1 MTLAWKMIEKR
12 DVNYD
17 SISIIR
23 LGPERFAD
31 FRVLRLESLKAFS
44 EAFGSSYEEESSF
57 SDEVWKARIVNML
70 FALYQTSLIGMIGF
84 LPRSRVKTRHIA
96 DIFSFYVSETY
107 QGIGVGSRL
116 MEKTLLN
123 IESNRE
129 IEKIALSVNC
139 DMKAAVHLY
148 KKFGFAISGRLIREL
163 NVNGKFYD
171 EFIMEK
177 LVKTQT

>member
-1 MTLAWKMIEKR
+1 MIKKR
-12 DVNYD
+12 DINFD
-17 SISIIR
+17 DITISR
-23 LGPERFAD
+23 LGPERYAD
-31 FRVLRLESLKAFS
+31 FRALRLESLKAFS

-96 DIFSFYVSETY
+96 DMFSFYVSETY
-107 QGIGVGSRL
+107 QGAGVGSRL
-116 MEKTLLN
+116 MEGALLN

-129 IEKIALSVNC
+129 IRKITLSVNC

-148 KKFGFAISGRLIREL
+148 TKFGFAISGRLIREL
-163 NVNGKFYD
+163 NINGKFYD

-177 LVKTQT
+177 LVKTQS

>member
-1 MTLAWKMIEKR
+1 MINKH
-12 DVNYD
+12 DINYD
-17 SISIIR
+17 DVTISR
-23 LGPERFAD
+23 LGPERYAD

-57 SDEVWKARIVNML
+57 FDEVWKARIANML
-70 FALYQTSLIGMIGF
+70 FALYKTTLIGMIGF
-84 LPRSRVKTRHIA
+84 LPRGRVKTRHVA
-96 DIFSFYVSETY
+96 DIFSFYVREKY
-107 QGIGVGSRL
+107 QGAGVGSRL
-116 MEKTLLN
+116 MEGALLN

-129 IEKIALSVNC
+129 IRKITLSVNC
-139 DMKAAVHLY
+139 DMEAAVHLY

-177 LVKTQT
+177 LVKTPS

>member
-1 MTLAWKMIEKR
+1 MKNEKKH
-12 DVNYD
+12 DINCD
-17 SISIIR
+17 DITIGR

-70 FALYQTSLIGMIGF
+70 FAIYKTSLIGMIGF
-84 LPRSRVKTRHIA
+84 SPRDRVKTRHVA
-96 DIFSFYVSETY
+96 DIFSFYVGETY
-107 QGIGVGSRL
+107 QGAGVGSKL
-116 MEKTLLN
+116 MEEALLN
-123 IESNRE
+123 IKKNRE
-129 IEKIALSVNC
+129 IRKITLSVNC
-139 DMKAAVHLY
+139 DMEAAVHLY

-163 NVNGKFYD
+163 NINGNFYD

-177 LVKTQT
+177 LVKTPS